1 VAAPPPLRGYAYD
14 AARDRHFPLRF
25 RGAAPLPPV
34 APLRIP
40 LRDSSVWR
48 RLRARECG
56 GAAGGHGAR
65 PTARAACDVA
75 LATARDR
82 GVVID
87 FSESAGSGPLAASDC
102 GAYLCCGVTPGTLS
116 VYRRVGRSVWAS
128 AVVRHDPT
136 RQPCSDISV
145 APQGAAFTTIAEGV
159 ASATLTVFPG
169 FDGAGRAS
177 QSLGGGSDAWAV
189 AWLSPDK
196 VLIGTGSNRAA
207 GGGRVKLSQ
216 IGSAGLCD
224 CATSRGKSADVH
236 ALGVTQSA
244 AVAGKRDG
252 TVSVV
257 DIRSADI
264 SLRDSLAQLPTSI
277 VALRALPSVSPFAL
291 LAADAGTTAA
301 VLDTRH
307 SRAPVYHLAGYSNRV
322 KRLGVSAT
330 AGGLVATVCAD
341 ATVRVWR
348 AGATQASLIAER
360 RTDCAG
366 GIAVLPCVAD
376 RASAGE
382 WADSPLLSALPEL
395 AVSQASGVRCWS
407 A

>member
-1 VAAPPPLRGYAYD
+1 MR
-14 AARDRHFPLRF
+14 RDP
-25 RGAAPLPPV
+25 
-34 APLRIP
+34 
-40 LRDSSVWR
+40 
-48 RLRARECG
+48 
-56 GAAGGHGAR
+56 
-65 PTARAACDVA
+65 AC
-75 LATARDR
+75 
-82 GVVID
+82 
-87 FSESAGSGPLAASDC
+87 
-102 GAYLCCGVTPGTLS
+102 
-116 VYRRVGRSVWAS
+116 
-128 AVVRHDPT
+128 
-136 RQPCSDISV
+136 QPCTDISV
-145 APQGAAFTTIAEGV
+145 APQGAAFTTLAQGI
-159 ASATLTVFPG
+159 ASATLTVFPL
-169 FDGAGRAS
+169 DGAGTAS
-177 QSLGGGSDAWAV
+177 QSLGGGADAWAV

-196 VLIGTGSNRAA
+196 VLVGTGSNRAA

-236 ALGVTQSA
+236 ALGVTQSGT

-301 VLDTRH
+301 VLDIRH
-307 SRAPVYHLAGYSNRV
+307 SRAPVYELAGYSNRV
-322 KRLGVSAT
+322 KRLGVSAS
-330 AGGLVATVCAD
+330 AGGLIATMCAD

-348 AGATQASLIAER
+348 AGATQAALIAER

-366 GIAVLPCVAD
+366 GIAVLPCVTD
-376 RASAGE
+376 RASRGD
-382 WADSPLLSALPEL
+382 WTDSPLPALPEL